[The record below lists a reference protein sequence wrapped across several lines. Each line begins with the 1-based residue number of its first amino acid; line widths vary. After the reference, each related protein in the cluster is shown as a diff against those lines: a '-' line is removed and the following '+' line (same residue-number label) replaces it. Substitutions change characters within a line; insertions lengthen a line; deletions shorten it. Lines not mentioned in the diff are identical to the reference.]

1 MRSIKRPLVAAGTA
15 VLLALSFAACG
26 DDGGGGDDRGD
37 DKTGASSEAT
47 GSSSTDGAEPGGT
60 SGTSDDDDGDDGAG
74 GAGGATT
81 GGGGSAGAATT
92 EEFCAGIG
100 DIVEVSSAVTD
111 SEPNETEWVEIQEA
125 YADLGE
131 IGPPADIPAEERQ
144 GFQVAVESI
153 TSLSYAEAEKAFG
166 DADGSSGIPGVSA
179 EDNAK
184 AEAFFTWA
192 GTACPELS
200 GGGTPSE

>member
-1 MRSIKRPLVAAGTA
+1 MRSTKRPLVAAGTA
-15 VLLALSFAACG
+15 VLLALSFGACG
-26 DDGGGGDDRGD
+26 DDGDGADGKADDG
-37 DKTGASSEAT
+37 TSSEAT
-47 GSSSTDGAEPGGT
+47 ESGSPDPTATAEGSGAESSATGG
-60 SGTSDDDDGDDGAG
+60 SG
-74 GAGGATT
+74 GAGGS
-81 GGGGSAGAATT
+81 GGSDGATDGAGAATT
-92 EEFCAGIG
+92 EEFCGGVA

-111 SEPNETEWVEIQEA
+111 SEPNEAEWGKIQDA

-131 IGPPADIPAEERQ
+131 IGPPADIPAKERQ

-184 AEAFFTWA
+184 AEAFFVWA

-200 GGGTPSE
+200 SGGTPTE

>member
-1 MRSIKRPLVAAGTA
+1 MRSTKRPLVAAGTA

-26 DDGGGGDDRGD
+26 DDGDGADGKADDGS
-37 DKTGASSEAT
+37 SSEAT
-47 GSSSTDGAEPGGT
+47 ESGSPDPTATAEGSGAESSATG
-60 SGTSDDDDGDDGAG
+60 GAG
-74 GAGGATT
+74 GAGGSDGATD
-81 GGGGSAGAATT
+81 GAGAATT
-92 EEFCAGIG
+92 EEFCGGVA

-111 SEPNETEWVEIQEA
+111 SEPNEAEWGKIQDA

-131 IGPPADIPAEERQ
+131 IGPPADIPAKERQ
-144 GFQVAVESI
+144 GFQVAVEAI

-184 AEAFFTWA
+184 AEAFFVWA

-200 GGGTPSE
+200 SGGTPTE